1 LEIDLKKIIL
11 LIFVFLILGSLFAED
26 YLDINFFIEPRFE
39 HDQINMVNF
48 LVKNIRND
56 SIRQVNAFAGRLLA
70 EPQSDSLTA
79 IFVNALEPEIVS
91 PTDYIFYDKS
101 INHDLLISNIESDS
115 IPIIKNKIINCD
127 SFKVGIFSIYTPD
140 FTVKNKIA
148 NHAKLDTKVFEI
160 AKKQAKFLA
169 KKTDYVI
176 MLSNLT
182 KYIDSDIVKNLD
194 VDAVVSFDYQKK
206 RNELLSN
213 KNTNFYSILTKKGN
227 YGKLRLEYHNGKVGG
242 KWKEIKFKGLKS
254 H

>member
-1 LEIDLKKIIL
+1 M
-11 LIFVFLILGSLFAED
+11 LGSLFAKD

-56 SIRQVNAFAGRLLA
+56 SIRQVNAFAGRLLE

-79 IFVNALEPEIVS
+79 MFINALEPEIIS
-91 PTDYIFYDKS
+91 PVDYFFYDKS
-101 INHDLLISNIESDS
+101 INHNLLVSNIESDS
-115 IPIIKNKIINCD
+115 IPIIKNKIIKCD
-127 SFKVGIFSIYTPD
+127 SFRVGIFSIYTPD
-140 FTVKNKIA
+140 FVVKNTIA
-148 NHAKLDTKVFEI
+148 GHAKLDTDVFKI
-160 AKKQAKFLA
+160 AREQVKILA

-182 KYIDSDIVKNLD
+182 KYIDNDIVKNLE

-213 KNTNFYSILTKKGN
+213 RVTNFYSILTKNGN
-227 YGKLRLEYHNGKVGG
+227 YGKLRLKYNKGKVKG
-242 KWKEIKFKGLKS
+242 KWKEIEFGKP
-254 H
+254 